1 MARIA
6 ALCFLCAIWGAAMA
20 VSAASTGDGGAV
32 VDTASVVAGSSGLA
46 TETPPSTAPT
56 PPGSDFSNGEPVSFA
71 FRGFRLAGHPR
82 VPEDELADLFAAY
95 SNRPIT
101 FEELQTLVLAIEA
114 LHHQLGYT
122 LTLAYLPR
130 QVVEDGIVAIAVM
143 PGVYGGVR
151 LDNRSRLRERVARR
165 ALAQI
170 RPGEPVHTPTLDGMI
185 GLLNDLPG
193 VSAWYAF
200 SAGSKTG
207 ETDLLV
213 HLEDEKRWRSDATLD
228 VKMVDGQTAAGLSA
242 TLASLNPLGL
252 ADEASLTLST
262 NGTSRA
268 GSRVAYRFPLG
279 PALEYRLLASAAV
292 DRYQLDGE
300 LAGLGGGGSASF
312 GLQLERELVL
322 YRGVAAASVALEHR
336 AFFDELAGSRTSS
349 RSRAVQGSLRWQ
361 SDGAGERGRTGTG
374 LGSGAPAGELRW
386 EGDLRVGH
394 FALGTPEQRLI
405 DELTART
412 QGRYAVIRMRGDWT
426 RVVGDG
432 RLAVSLSGQ
441 VANRNLPSFEKFQL
455 AGGRGVRALSGART
469 SGDDGWALRLEYT
482 AAPVDAGDFPGRV
495 QFVPFVDMGGITYNK
510 RPWDGTGRGGRLAY
524 GAGIEARWAVV
535 RGFDVRMHTAW
546 LVHDT
551 VGLVPPGDWSGFG
564 LSMSVSF

>member
-1 MARIA
+1 
-6 ALCFLCAIWGAAMA
+6 
-20 VSAASTGDGGAV
+20 
-32 VDTASVVAGSSGLA
+32 
-46 TETPPSTAPT
+46 
-56 PPGSDFSNGEPVSFA
+56 
-71 FRGFRLAGHPR
+71 
-82 VPEDELADLFAAY
+82 
-95 SNRPIT
+95 
-101 FEELQTLVLAIEA
+101 
-114 LHHQLGYT
+114 
-122 LTLAYLPR
+122 
-130 QVVEDGIVAIAVM
+130 M

-300 LAGLGGGGSASF
+300 LAGLGGGGSASLVSSWKGSWPYTGAVHRCKR
-312 GLQLERELVL
+312 GL
-322 YRGVAAASVALEHR
+322 GAPS
-336 AFFDELAGSRTSS
+336 AFRRVGGFPDIQPFSR
-349 RSRAVQGSLRWQ
+349 VQGSLRWQ
-361 SDGAGERGRTGTG
+361 SDGAGERGSDRDGPRVGGTG
-374 LGSGAPAGELRW
+374 RGASLGGMICA
-386 EGDLRVGH
+386 VGH
-394 FALGTPEQRLI
+394 FALGTPAQRLI

-412 QGRYAVIRMRGDWT
+412 QGAMR
-426 RVVGDG
+426 
-432 RLAVSLSGQ
+432 
-441 VANRNLPSFEKFQL
+441 
-455 AGGRGVRALSGART
+455 
-469 SGDDGWALRLEYT
+469 
-482 AAPVDAGDFPGRV
+482 
-495 QFVPFVDMGGITYNK
+495 
-510 RPWDGTGRGGRLAY
+510 
-524 GAGIEARWAVV
+524 
-535 RGFDVRMHTAW
+535 
-546 LVHDT
+546 
-551 VGLVPPGDWSGFG
+551 
-564 LSMSVSF
+564 